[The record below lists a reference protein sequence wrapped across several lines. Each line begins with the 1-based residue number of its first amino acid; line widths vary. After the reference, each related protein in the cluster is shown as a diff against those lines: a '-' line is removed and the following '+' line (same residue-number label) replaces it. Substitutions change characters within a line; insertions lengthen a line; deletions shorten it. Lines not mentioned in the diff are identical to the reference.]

1 MVIHAA
7 CDDLH
12 GNTPH
17 IVCYREKQL
26 YQREA
31 VAIAT
36 GNSLIRVMH
45 TVLVHLLHGCSKLVC
60 EEIVLNLFT
69 TYVLATI
76 LEHIHIHI
84 RRCRAG

>member
-45 TVLVHLLHGCSKLVC
+45 AVLVHLLHGCSKLVC
-60 EEIVLNLFT
+60 EEIVLNLFYNLCVGNKFGAHPHT
-69 TYVLATI
+69 
-76 LEHIHIHI
+76 
-84 RRCRAG
+84 